1 MKSMKKNA
9 KGFVIVVVFLALCY
23 SLVNQLV
30 VQPFQEGYV
39 KHGIAGGLLST
50 VIMLLIAGGLF
61 SLISW
66 ALKD

>member
-9 KGFVIVVVFLALCY
+9 KGFVIVVIFLALCY
-23 SLVNQLV
+23 SIVNQII
-30 VQPFQEGYV
+30 VQPFLEGYN
-39 KHGIAGGLLST
+39 KHGLAGGILST